1 MRRGKE
7 KIFNVPTVIVSI
19 IVILVLIEALC
30 ESISPRLYLEI
41 LQNFAFV
48 PGRFTF
54 AFDPD
59 RVSAAYNAISQQG
72 EERAQLERF
81 FLGDGRPLWWTP
93 LTYAFL
99 HGGWLH
105 VGLNCLWFVAF
116 GSAVARRFGTP
127 RFLLFCAATAI
138 AGAAMH
144 YVTHIS
150 DLQPVVGASA
160 VVSGAMAAAVRFVF
174 QPGAPLG
181 QTLGFGEQPAE
192 DHAYRLPALPLPEIF
207 SNRSAISFLAFW
219 FLANFLSGVVPGPLG
234 ITDATIAWEAH
245 IGGFLVGLLAFRW
258 FDAPPPLAAR
268 RREKPD
274 SFIDRL

>member
-1 MRRGKE
+1 MRRAKE
-7 KIFNVPTVIVSI
+7 KIFNVPTSIVGI
-19 IVILVLIEALC
+19 IAVLVLIEAAC
-30 ESISPRLYLEI
+30 EAMPARLFLEV

-59 RVSAAYNAISQQG
+59 RVSAAYNAIAQQG

-105 VGLNCLWFVAF
+105 VGMNSLWFVAF
-116 GSAVARRFGTP
+116 GSAVARRFGAA
-127 RFLLFCAATAI
+127 RFLIFCAAAAI

-181 QTLGFGEQPAE
+181 ETLGFAHRAQ
-192 DHAYRLPALPLPEIF
+192 DDRAYRLPALPLLEIF

-219 FLANFLSGVVPGPLG
+219 FLANFLFGVMPGPLG
-234 ITDATIAWEAH
+234 ITDATVAWEAH

-258 FDAPPPLAAR
+258 FDAPAAAGAR
-268 RREKPD
+268 
-274 SFIDRL
+274 

>member
-1 MRRGKE
+1 M
-7 KIFNVPTVIVSI
+7 FNVPAAIVGI
-19 IVILVLIEALC
+19 IAVLVAIEAVCQL
-30 ESISPRLYLEI
+30 ISPSLYLEI

-59 RVSAAYNAISQQG
+59 RVYAAFNALVQQG
-72 EERAQLERF
+72 GERGERAELDRF

-105 VGLNCLWFVAF
+105 LGMNSLWFVAF

-127 RFLLFCAATAI
+127 RFLVFCAVAAI

-144 YVTHIS
+144 YVTHMS

-181 QTLGFGEQPAE
+181 ETLGFAERGE
-192 DHAYRLPALPLPEIF
+192 DHAYRLPALPLREIF
-207 SNRSAISFLAFW
+207 SNRSAIAFLGFW
-219 FLANFLSGVVPGPLG
+219 FLANFLFGVFPAPLG

-258 FDAPPPLAAR
+258 FDAPGPSVRPG
-268 RREKPD
+268 RERPS
-274 SFIDRL
+274 SFIDRF